1 MANEWRAITVGEL
14 ASIIEATARLVET
27 AFTMLLT
34 IVDGRTIRFQM
45 LEDSFAVSRA
55 AR

>member
-1 MANEWRAITVGEL
+1 VGRDRQNHRDGVCDLPETSAPTGKIT
-14 ASIIEATARLVET
+14 
-27 AFTMLLT
+27 
-34 IVDGRTIRFQM
+34 RFQM